1 MNPGEDGSEWEKA
14 DQARTKA
21 YYRHERMIS
30 EYRKLYREVEEAY
43 GRDWI

>member
-14 DQARTKA
+14 DRQELRHIN
-21 YYRHERMIS
+21 RHERMIS